1 MNYLRPDLIDR
12 LAAEYV
18 LGTLQGLAR
27 KRFERLAKEHDMV
40 KRYQADWEEK
50 LSPLNDCLPP
60 ITPPARVWRELAEKL
75 NIPRPEQ
82 EKTPWYRRLPFWLTA
97 GGLSGAL
104 VSILVFF
111 LVQGYLH
118 DTQIDRLPVIALLAP
133 QTGPAAIQVRMDQ
146 ISGRLYV
153 TRVSAVEPSTG
164 HDFEL
169 WALAEG
175 KAPVSL
181 GVINRAS
188 ETQLHLEK
196 HRMDQLRHS
205 GTLAISEEPSGG
217 SPTGLPTGPVILTGK
232 LSLASI

>member
-1 MNYLRPDLIDR
+1 MNYLRTDLIDR

-40 KRYQADWEEK
+40 KRYQTDWEEK
-50 LSPLNDCLPP
+50 LNPLNDCLPP

-82 EKTPWYRRLPFWLTA
+82 ARTPWYRRLSIWLTVS
-97 GGLSGAL
+97 GLGGAL
-104 VSILVFF
+104 VSILTFF

-133 QTGPAAIQVRMDQ
+133 QAGPAAIQVRLDQ
-146 ISGRLYV
+146 ISGQLYL
-153 TRVSAVEPSTG
+153 TRIGAAKPSTG

-175 KAPVSL
+175 KAPISL
-181 GVINRAS
+181 GVIDRTKEAH
-188 ETQLHLEK
+188 LYLEK
-196 HRMDQLRHS
+196 HRMDQLRQS
-205 GTLAISEEPSGG
+205 GTLAVSEEPLGG